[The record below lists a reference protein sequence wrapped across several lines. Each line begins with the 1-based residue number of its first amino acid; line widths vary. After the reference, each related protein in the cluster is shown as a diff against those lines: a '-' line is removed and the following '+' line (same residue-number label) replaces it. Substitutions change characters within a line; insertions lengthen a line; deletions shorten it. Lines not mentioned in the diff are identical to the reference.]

1 MSYVTNFYKA
11 KEHDYEGFFGRYQEN
26 EETLKVKAELNALL
40 KLVEEK
46 TSSYTVLLNKRYNA
60 TYTPLSKDTILSY
73 ENRDGSSTSYF
84 DASNGF
90 PVSGSGDNIIE
101 ISLDTKAG
109 HFSHVVG
116 YCYELGAVLVK
127 RYKYSI
133 PTNNSKVTLKL
144 ISEYLVAM
152 FDDAVYETT
161 LNGTTFDNITTR
173 VYNTTTVS
181 GALDRVNA
189 TEFIQNFYGIDKNFH
204 FSLSSMRNYLRNNK
218 SFEII
223 IRTCD
228 DENLRKLLLNF
239 KVDKAVPLYELVGTT
254 KTDWKYAEELGVL
267 HKFVQLKQKINS
279 DNYYSS
285 IRFKKALAK
294 TDKEWIEFIEKMKH
308 WEEDLT
314 FYTINYRGD
323 LFTTLVKGYVGG
335 EYPFYYEG
343 LPKYYPFGKFCSYVV
358 EESIN
363 QGYTSIENFIKTL
376 GDYIRMCS
384 DLEVTPT
391 LYSSYLHQTH
401 DIVARNH
408 KIKLKAEQ
416 ETIFAKRYADF
427 KPYEDEKYTVVA
439 PINSSDLQKEGDTL
453 NHCVAS
459 YIKRV
464 VDNEC
469 LILFLRNVLTP
480 LESLITLEIRKNSIV
495 QARGLHNRAI
505 TENER
510 HALYKFAEKKGM
522 TVRV

>member
-1 MSYVTNFYKA
+1 MSYVTDFYKA
-11 KEHDYEGFFGRYQEN
+11 KEHNYEGFFSRF
-26 EETLKVKAELNALL
+26 EEDEEALKVKSELNSLL

-46 TSSYTVLLNKRYNA
+46 TSAYTAILNKRYNA
-60 TYTPLSKDTILSY
+60 TYTPLEKDTILSY
-73 ENRDGSSTSYF
+73 ENRDRATFYF

-90 PVSGSGDNIIE
+90 PVSGLGENSIE
-101 ISLDTKAG
+101 ITLDTKAG

-133 PTNNSKVTLKL
+133 PTNNAKINLRLVSETL
-144 ISEYLVAM
+144 VPM
-152 FDDAVYETT
+152 FEDTVFKTT
-161 LNGTTFDNITTR
+161 LNGTSFDIITNTG
-173 VYNTTTVS
+173 YNTSNV
-181 GALDRVNA
+181 GFALGRVNA
-189 TEFIQNFYGIDKNFH
+189 TEFIQNFYGVDRKFH
-204 FSLSSMRNYLRNNK
+204 FSLGNMRDYLRNNK

-223 IRTCD
+223 IKTCE
-228 DENLRKLLLNF
+228 DESLMKTLLSFN
-239 KVDKAVPLYELVGTT
+239 VEKAVPLHELAGTT
-254 KTDWKYAEELGVL
+254 KADWKYAEELGVL
-267 HKFVQLKQKINS
+267 HKFVQFKKCLNS
-279 DNYYSS
+279 DAYYSS
-285 IRFKKALAK
+285 ARFKKALSK

-323 LFTTLVKGYVGG
+323 LFSTLIKGYVGG

-343 LPKYYPFGKFCSYVV
+343 LPRYYPFGKFCSYVV

-363 QGYTSIENFIKTL
+363 QGYTSIETFIKTL
-376 GDYIRMCS
+376 GDYIRMCD

-416 ETIFAKRYADF
+416 ETIFASRYSDF
-427 KPYEDEKYTVVA
+427 KPYKDDDYTVVA
-439 PINSSDLQKEGDTL
+439 PETSSDLQKEGDTL

-469 LILFLRNVLTP
+469 LILFLRDVLSP
-480 LESLITLEIRKNSIV
+480 LEFLVTLEIRKNSIV

-505 TENER
+505 TEKER
-510 HALYKFAEKKGM
+510 MALYRFAEKKGM

>member
-11 KEHDYEGFFGRYQEN
+11 KEHNYEGFFSKF
-26 EETLKVKAELNALL
+26 EEDEEALRVKSELNSLL

-46 TSSYTVLLNKRYNA
+46 TSAYSIILNKRYNA
-60 TYTPLSKDTILSY
+60 TYTPFDKDIILSY
-73 ENRDGSSTSYF
+73 ENRDGTTFYF

-90 PVSGSGDNIIE
+90 PVSDLSENSME

-109 HFSHVVG
+109 HFSYVTG

-133 PTNNSKVTLKL
+133 PTNNAKVNMRL
-144 ISEYLVAM
+144 ISETLVPM
-152 FDDAVYETT
+152 FEDIVFKTT
-161 LNGTTFDNITTR
+161 LNGTSFDIITNTG
-173 VYNTTTVS
+173 YNTSNTS
-181 GALDRVNA
+181 SALSRVNA
-189 TEFIQNFYGIDKNFH
+189 TNFIQIFYGINKKFH
-204 FSLSSMRNYLRNNK
+204 FTLGDMRTYLRNNK

-223 IRTCD
+223 IRTCED
-228 DENLRKLLLNF
+228 DNVMKTLLTF
-239 KVDKAVPLYELVGTT
+239 HTDKAAPLHELVNTT
-254 KTDWKYAEELGVL
+254 KKDWKYAEELGVL
-267 HKFVQLKQKINS
+267 HKFIQFKKNLSS
-279 DNYYSS
+279 DSYYAST
-285 IRFKKALAK
+285 RFKEALSK

-308 WEEDLT
+308 WEDDLA

-323 LFTTLVKGYVGG
+323 LFNTLIKGYVGG

-343 LPKYYPFGKFCSYVV
+343 LSKAYPFGKFCSYVV

-363 QGYTSIENFIKTL
+363 QGYTSIETFIKTL
-376 GDYIRMCS
+376 ADYIRMCK

-391 LYSSYLHQTH
+391 LYSSYLQQTH
-401 DIVARNH
+401 DIVSRNH
-408 KIKLKAEQ
+408 KIKLKEEQ
-416 ETIFAKRYADF
+416 ETIFASRYSDF
-427 KPYEDEKYTVVA
+427 KPYKDDDYTVVA
-439 PINSSDLQKEGDTL
+439 PMNSSDLQKEGDTL

-480 LESLITLEIRKNSIV
+480 LESLVTLEIRKNSIV

-505 TENER
+505 TEKER
-510 HALYKFAEKKGM
+510 YALYRFAEKKGI